1 MISYI
6 KGAVLS
12 KEERSLI
19 IVIDDRI
26 GYRVHVTN
34 HILEAAHFNQEIA
47 LYVHTYVREEALD
60 LYGFTTP
67 EELRF
72 FEQLISISGV
82 GPKSAMGVLSIAGL
96 SDIKKA
102 IIHGDPKLLQKVSS
116 IGKKIAERIIIEL
129 KEKINVSEKEAGG
142 ISITDNIQLL
152 EALQALGYKEAEIR
166 RTIQLI
172 TPEAK
177 DISDRIKE
185 ALRLLSVNR

>member
-1 MISYI
+1 M
-6 KGAVLS
+6 
-12 KEERSLI
+12 
-19 IVIDDRI
+19 
-26 GYRVHVTN
+26 
-34 HILEAAHFNQEIA
+34 
-47 LYVHTYVREEALD
+47 HTYVREEALD